1 MVFNGFQ
8 KTTLL
13 DFPGKV
19 ACTVFTHGCNL
30 LCPFCHNALLVNR
43 GEDLPTFD
51 ETEILAYLQKRKGI
65 IDGICVSGGEPLL
78 HQELEAF
85 LQRVKALGV
94 SVKLDTNGTLP
105 ERLIHLIEA
114 GLVDHVAM
122 DIKNSK
128 KKYALTAGV
137 SALDMEKIEKSIA
150 YLIKGSIPYEFRTTV
165 VRELHT
171 LEDIRDISLMIEGAE
186 SYYLQ
191 NFVDSG
197 LLIGENLSPHS
208 PDTLSLFC
216 DEAKK
221 VLKNVKIRGI

>member
-30 LCPFCHNALLVNR
+30 RCPFCHNALLVNR
-43 GEDLPTFD
+43 EESLPSFD
-51 ETEILAYLQKRKGI
+51 EAEILAYLQKRKGI

-78 HQELEAF
+78 HPELESF
-85 LQRVKALGV
+85 LQKVKEIGIL
-94 SVKLDTNGTLP
+94 VKLDTNGTLP
-105 ERLIHLIEA
+105 DRMIRLIEE
-114 GLVDHVAM
+114 GLVDYVAM

-128 KKYALTAGV
+128 EKYATTAGV
-137 SALDMEKIEKSIA
+137 PSVDLEKIEESIA
-150 YLIKGSIPYEFRTTV
+150 YLIKGKIPYEFRTTV
-165 VRELHT
+165 VKELHT
-171 LEDIRDISLMIEGAE
+171 LEDIQSISRMIKGAE

-191 NFVDSG
+191 GFIDSG
-197 LLIGENLSPHS
+197 LLIGQNLSAHTPE
-208 PDTLSLFC
+208 TLSLFC

-221 VLKNVKIRGI
+221 ILKNVKIRGI

>member
-43 GEDLPTFD
+43 GDQLPTFD

-78 HQELEAF
+78 HPELESF
-85 LQRVKALGV
+85 LRKVKEIGLL
-94 SVKLDTNGTLP
+94 VKLDTNGTMP
-105 ERLIHLIEA
+105 DRMIRLIEA
-114 GLVDHVAM
+114 GLVDYVAM
-122 DIKNSK
+122 DVKNSK
-128 KKYALTAGV
+128 EKYALTAGV
-137 SALDMEKIEKSIA
+137 PFVDLEKIEESIA
-150 YLIKGSIPYEFRTTV
+150 YLIKGRIPYEFRTTV
-165 VRELHT
+165 VKELHT
-171 LEDIRDISLMIEGAE
+171 QKDIQDISRMIAGAK

-191 NFVDSG
+191 GFIDSG
-197 LLIGENLSPHS
+197 LLIGQDLSPHS
-208 PDTLSLFC
+208 KETMELFC
-216 DEAKK
+216 EEAKK
-221 VLKNVKIRGI
+221 ILKNVKIRGI

>member
-65 IDGICVSGGEPLL
+65 IDGICISGGEPLL

-85 LQRVKALGV
+85 LQKVKALGV

-105 ERLIHLIEA
+105 DRLISLIEA
-114 GLVDHVAM
+114 GLVDYVAM

-137 SALDMEKIEKSIA
+137 ASLDMEKIEKSIA

-171 LEDIRDISLMIEGAE
+171 LEDIRDISRMIEGAE
-186 SYYLQ
+186 NYYLQ

-197 LLIGENLSPHS
+197 LLIGENLSPHA

-216 DEAKK
+216 EEAKK

>member
-65 IDGICVSGGEPLL
+65 IDGICISGGEPLL

-85 LQRVKALGV
+85 LQKVKALGV

-105 ERLIHLIEA
+105 DRLISLIEA
-114 GLVDHVAM
+114 GLVDYVAM

-128 KKYALTAGV
+128 KKYALAAGV
-137 SALDMEKIEKSIA
+137 ASLDMEKIEKSIA

-171 LEDIRDISLMIEGAE
+171 LEDIRDISRMIEGAE
-186 SYYLQ
+186 NYYLQ

>member
-65 IDGICVSGGEPLL
+65 IDGICISGGEPLL

-85 LQRVKALGV
+85 LQKVKALGV

-105 ERLIHLIEA
+105 DRLIHLIEA
-114 GLVDHVAM
+114 GLVDYVAM

-128 KKYALTAGV
+128 KKYALTAGIA
-137 SALDMEKIEKSIA
+137 SLDMEKIEKSIA

-171 LEDIRDISLMIEGAE
+171 LEDIKGISRMIEGAE
-186 SYYLQ
+186 NYYLQ